1 MSTADYTTWSGLA
14 KHLAQVCDVRS
25 RRGQRYEWPYL
36 LVLLALALL
45 AGERTLV
52 GMHHWLHMHEAELV
66 NVLQPRRR
74 CLPSLITLGR
84 VLRDVKVEALE
95 AAVGRFQRELAG
107 ECGEAGSIVTHQG
120 EQLVGQAL
128 DGKTVRGASAH
139 GELVHLVGLVQH
151 ECGLVYDQVK
161 ASVKLHERQAA
172 DIIFARNDLRHTVT
186 TTDALH
192 TCKKQARQIL
202 RGGGDY
208 IFVVKGNQHTLY
220 NDIGA
225 AFTVLP
231 PHGSWEQA
239 YWQYEAV
246 TVPYYGHGR
255 TELITLESTI
265 ALNSYLS
272 FPGIAQVVRRTRRAT
287 EHSSG
292 KTTVAIEY
300 LITSLSRDRVTLYQV
315 EVFRRGHWTIENVT
329 HYARDESFGEDRSQ
343 VRTGN
348 APQALAALRNAVA
361 ALLRI
366 EGWNTLPAGFRYC
379 RESPQRSLKL
389 LGIPAT

>member
-1 MSTADYTTWSGLA
+1 MSTADYSTWNGLA
-14 KHLAQVCDVRS
+14 KYLAQVCDVRS
-25 RRGQRYEWPYL
+25 PRGQRYKWPYL
-36 LVLLALALL
+36 LVLLAAALT

-66 NVLQPRRR
+66 RLLQPRRR
-74 CLPSLITLGR
+74 CIPSVITLGR
-84 VLRDVKVEALE
+84 VLSKVKVEGLE
-95 AAVGRFQRELAG
+95 EVVSRFQRELDG
-107 ECGEAGSIVTHQG
+107 ECGEAGSTVTRQG
-120 EQLVGQAL
+120 EQLVEQAL

-139 GELVHLVGLVQH
+139 GELVHLVGLVRH
-151 ECGLVYDQVK
+151 DCGLVYDQVK
-161 ASVKLHERQAA
+161 ASVKLHERRAA
-172 DIIFARNDLRHTVT
+172 DTIFARNDLRHTVT

-202 RGGGDY
+202 RGGGDCV
-208 IFVVKGNQHTLY
+208 FVVKGNQHTLY
-220 NDIGA
+220 NDISE

-231 PHGSWEQA
+231 PHGSWEQE

-255 TELITLESTI
+255 TELVTLESTT
-265 ALNSYLS
+265 ALNAYLS
-272 FPGIAQVVRRTRRAT
+272 FPGIAQVARRTRWVT

-292 KTTVAIEY
+292 K
-300 LITSLSRDRVTLYQV
+300 IT
-315 EVFRRGHWTIENVT
+315 
-329 HYARDESFGEDRSQ
+329 RDESFGEDRSTI
-343 VRTGN
+343 RTGN

-361 ALLRI
+361 VLLRI

>member
-1 MSTADYTTWSGLA
+1 MSTADYSTWQGLA
-14 KHLAQVCDVRS
+14 KYLAQVCDVRS

-36 LVLLALALL
+36 LVLLAAALT

-66 NVLQPRRR
+66 KLLQPRRR
-74 CLPSLITLGR
+74 CLPSVITLGR
-84 VLRDVKVEALE
+84 VLRDVKVEVLE
-95 AAVGRFQRELAG
+95 EAVGRYQRELDGA
-107 ECGEAGSIVTHQG
+107 CGEAGSIVTQQG

-139 GELVHLVGLVQH
+139 GELVHLVGLVRH

-161 ASVKLHERQAA
+161 ASVKMHERRAA
-172 DIIFARNDLRHTVT
+172 DTIFARNELRHTVT

-192 TCKKQARQIL
+192 TCQKQARQIL

-208 IFVVKGNQHTLY
+208 LFVVKGNQHTLY
-220 NDIGA
+220 ADISA

-231 PHGSWEQA
+231 PHGACEQE

-246 TVPYYGHGR
+246 SVPYYGHGR
-255 TELITLESTI
+255 TELITLESTT
-265 ALNSYLS
+265 ALNTYLS
-272 FPGIAQVVRRTRRAT
+272 FPGIAQVVRRTRCVT
-287 EHSSG
+287 QHSSG
-292 KTTVAIEY
+292 KTTVSVEY
-300 LITSLSRDRVTLYQV
+300 LITSLARDRLTLNQI
-315 EVFRRGHWTIENVT
+315 EEFRRAHWTIENVT

-343 VRTGN
+343 VRAGN

-366 EGWNTLPAGFRYC
+366 EGWTTLPAGFRYC
-379 RESPQRSLKL
+379 RESPQRSLNL

>member
-1 MSTADYTTWSGLA
+1 MSTADYTTWNGLA
-14 KHLAQVCDVRS
+14 KYLAQVCDVRS

-36 LVLLALALL
+36 LVLLAAALT

-66 NVLQPRRR
+66 KLLQPRRR
-74 CLPSLITLGR
+74 CIPSVITLGR
-84 VLRDVKVEALE
+84 VLSKVKVEGLE
-95 AAVGRFQRELAG
+95 EAVGRYQRELAG
-107 ECGEAGSIVTHQG
+107 ECGEAGSVVTKQG

-139 GELVHLVGLVQH
+139 GELVHLVGLVRH

-161 ASVKLHERQAA
+161 ASVKLHERRAA
-172 DIIFARNDLRHTVT
+172 DTIFGRNDLRHTVT

-192 TCKKQARQIL
+192 TSKKQARQIL
-202 RGGGDY
+202 AGGGDY
-208 IFVVKGNQHTLY
+208 VFVVKGNQRTLY
-220 NDIGA
+220 DDISA

-231 PHGSWEQA
+231 PHGSWEQE

-255 TELITLESTI
+255 TELLTLESTT
-265 ALNSYLS
+265 ALNAYLP
-272 FPGIAQVVRRTRRAT
+272 FPGIAQVVRRTRWVR

-292 KTTVAIEY
+292 KTTVSVEY
-300 LITSLSRDRVTLYQV
+300 LITSLARDRITLDQL
-315 EVFRRGHWTIENVT
+315 EPFRRGHWTIENVT

-343 VRTGN
+343 IRTGN
-348 APQALAALRNAVA
+348 APQALAALRNAVV

-366 EGWNTLPAGFRYC
+366 EGWNTLPAAFRYC
-379 RESPQRSLKL
+379 RQSPQRSLKL